1 MEQDDQ
7 LLNEF
12 VQEAKAHIEIMEAG
26 LLQLEAGQS
35 DDDTLNEVFRAA
47 HSIKGTASFFAL
59 DKIVELSHAIE
70 NLFGELREHKLTVNA
85 DMMDALLP
93 TVDALKNLIDDPLEN
108 DKYDIIGF
116 VVALKQFMDQ
126 TGRKSAGPAKPP
138 EDSSIWDMWNT
149 LTASPV
155 KPEISLQTVNAAAT
169 EPPIQAVHP
178 HENFAKESVRVS
190 VSLLDDLLN
199 IAGEMVLRR
208 NQLLRVTEEIG
219 IDTQLENIS
228 HGIDEL
234 TTNLQKKVMQTRM
247 QPIAHVFNKFPR
259 IVRDL
264 SRKVGKEVDLVMEG
278 MNVELDR
285 SLLEPLV
292 DPLTHLVRNALDHGI
307 EMPDVRKARNKSVTG
322 TLKFSAYQEGGRVVV
337 DVCDDGGGIDVE
349 KVKDKALQRGLV
361 HEKDCGSLKETD
373 IIQFILVPG
382 FSTAE
387 AVTDISGRGVG
398 MDVVKTNIEKIGGKV
413 EIISEKGVG
422 TTFRLLLPLT
432 LAIISALIVEVKEQL
447 FALPQANLRELIL
460 INQENADSY
469 RIEFVHHHPALRLR
483 NQLIPLI
490 KLSDVLQPQDEIS
503 EDIAVECFDSDQVLR
518 ILIVNTGRVTYG
530 LLVDAVYDMEEI
542 LVKPISPALNSN
554 CKLYSGVTVL
564 GDGRIAMILDTER
577 IQLYADLSPREEV
590 LSTSVSKI
598 NRCEAEQQ
606 YLLLFTCSGGEML
619 GLDLAMVSRVE
630 EVEVSQLQKIGSKYY
645 YHFHGQTTRVIWPEH
660 YLPISKKRNNA
671 EKCYVILPR
680 LVKYNIGIVAQKI
693 CDTLKLTVSLDKD
706 GVCGTGVLGSTSINE
721 NIVTLINLHELF
733 REAVPEYNYALTA
746 SKNDFEYDSAKQ
758 IGQDHKSTILLVED
772 TLFFSKLVKS
782 YLEGDGYEVVTAENG
797 REAWEKLQVTPVA
810 AVISDIEMPLMDGI
824 ELVRTI
830 RANKKLSHL
839 PVIALTSLTGDY
851 NKEKGLRAGFDVYE
865 YKLDRIRL
873 LDTLH
878 KILRAKQG

>member
-1 MEQDDQ
+1 M
-7 LLNEF
+7 
-12 VQEAKAHIEIMEAG
+12 
-26 LLQLEAGQS
+26 
-35 DDDTLNEVFRAA
+35 
-47 HSIKGTASFFAL
+47 
-59 DKIVELSHAIE
+59 
-70 NLFGELREHKLTVNA
+70 
-85 DMMDALLP
+85 
-93 TVDALKNLIDDPLEN
+93 
-108 DKYDIIGF
+108 
-116 VVALKQFMDQ
+116 
-126 TGRKSAGPAKPP
+126 
-138 EDSSIWDMWNT
+138 
-149 LTASPV
+149 
-155 KPEISLQTVNAAAT
+155 
-169 EPPIQAVHP
+169 
-178 HENFAKESVRVS
+178 
-190 VSLLDDLLN
+190 LDDLLN

-234 TTNLQKKVMQTRM
+234 TTSLQKKVMQTRM

-264 SRKVGKEVDLVMEG
+264 SRKVGKEVDLVLEG

-361 HEKDCGSLKETD
+361 HEKDCSSLKETD

-413 EIISEKGVG
+413 EIISERGVG

-432 LAIISALIVEVKEQL
+432 LAIISALIVEVKGQL

-490 KLSDVLQPQDEIS
+490 KLSDVLQPQDEFS
-503 EDIAVECFDSDQVLR
+503 EDIAVECFDLDQVLR
-518 ILIVNTGRVTYG
+518 ILIVNTGRVIYG

-542 LVKPISPALNSN
+542 LVKPISSALNSN

-590 LSTSVSKI
+590 LSTAVSKI

-706 GVCGTGVLGSTSINE
+706 GVCGTGVLGSTTINE

-733 REAVPEYNYALTA
+733 REAVPEYNYALTV
-746 SKNDFEYDSAKQ
+746 SKNDFEYDSARQ
-758 IGQDHKSTILLVED
+758 IGQEHKSTILLVED
-772 TLFFSKLVKS
+772 TLFFLKLVKS

-830 RANKKLSHL
+830 RANKQLSHL

-878 KILRAKQG
+878 KILHVKQG